1 MNRLQLIVTAWL
13 AAMAGPVLL
22 GGPEKGPKPDLDLVF
37 ETRTRNP
44 KLGGLPQ
51 LTPVAAGESPTF
63 YRVQTF
69 SGERHTAQS
78 AYWPDGAFSGT
89 TLQTREKISGRVRYF
104 HNPATDLIEIQNNSL
119 HEVGSSRQAPWSAE
133 FGPFPE
139 APVLSVEI
147 SPLSPVAPL
156 GGGSNNPLNLP
167 VLNAVTAA
175 DDDLFKSSVG
185 GLVGISAF
193 EFRYSYRMVL
203 SEPESVGDAE
213 ARAKVTLATD
223 VVSGSRTS
231 IRGTNR
237 AGTQWTIREVTVH
250 YRIRACAGEYALIKT
265 FRKRALSYVPTAPA
279 NAWSEP
285 WTVHEAVTVES
296 EREPAKRFS
305 LPLIDDHEV
314 EMVSLLVQPIAD
326 CAACGASPLAGGSQ
340 GPTNGSIEWTIPLG
354 MKSDGRSVGALLL
367 HQPGLSAAVF
377 SPAALVPVLSAQE
390 GEVIRDAQGK
400 LRQIVVPRALVDFVI
415 TGPQAYEIRFYLRDQ
430 AGPADANGIHG
441 PVGEPYLIWRLENP
455 GGPEAAPNRLR
466 VTRIVGAEHVV
477 TEVDES
483 EPGRRVFSEAG
494 GLRVTETTHAIVAG
508 NRVETIV
515 VRDAAGA
522 IASKRTTH
530 YQTFAWGEERVK
542 EILDPEGAALT
553 TVWAF
558 QTNPANPAY
567 GQLIGLT
574 RPDGQIEDFLYDSAR
589 RQWAHVSPAW
599 ITDRQTDS
607 QYVTFGDFNGDG
619 LMDQMTSV
627 GTRIRLSTIR
637 LEYVLDWGGIVAG
650 HRRRDRYVAL
660 DSTAKWDNPNNL
672 LTRER
677 YAEDDG
683 RLIYRLSP
691 DGQLS
696 VWATAVNPDGTTTR
710 ITRQGAAAPG
720 NEDVIDG
727 TQTVETYSPGGLLL
741 ETVVTDL
748 ASGLVTQSVAVVE
761 QDALGRPTA
770 LRHLD
775 GAIETRG
782 YCESCGQVASTT
794 LRGVTVSTEFDALGR
809 KTEETR
815 SAGGLVQ
822 SRDRYRYDAEG
833 RLLQRSRIDLET
845 GAETILAATTYDGA
859 GRVIAETNLG
869 TGTTTHAYAFGS
881 QGRSITTTTYADGGT
896 RIETRGA
903 GGVLLNLRGTTVAPA
918 DINYLTKSS
927 GGEGNGY
934 ILETWTLNDGGAF
947 PRTERQ
953 SFDLL
958 GNLEFT
964 ELPYPTSAKF
974 LRRYDTRGRLVREED
989 PDGVTI
995 LYAYDQRGRR
1005 ATTALDVNRNGLI
1018 DYAGGD
1024 RIRRTLHEV
1033 ALRAGLAVERTT
1045 NQVWE
1050 TEGSDVPT
1058 VLSVAESAVDG
1069 SQSWMSARGRE
1080 TTATLRFD
1088 PQNGRSV
1095 TQTGPEGVTS
1105 VETYLGDRLLSS
1117 RTTAPDGTALSG
1129 STYSY
1134 DGSGRLVR
1142 VTDLRGRQTTYAYD
1156 AADRLVGVVTP
1167 DPDPA
1172 RAGPGYDPQTTTRG
1186 HDALGRVVMVTG
1198 PDGRTVNSSYEPDG
1212 QLRRTWGDAVYPVE
1226 YTYDTQR
1233 RLKTMTTWR
1242 NFAGN
1247 TDRSVTTWNYDSY
1260 RGWLVN
1266 KRFNDQVGP
1275 EYLYSA
1281 AGRRTRF
1288 HWVRGAVIPRHQLLY
1303 NSAGDLQG
1311 IEYADTVPNTPDIS
1325 YTYDRLGRPRTV
1337 TDGAGTRTF
1346 AYHASGALE
1355 RETYSNGLFSG
1366 LEIQRRFDALQR
1378 PSGVAAGWGG
1388 PLASVDYGYDAAAR
1402 LQTVT
1407 AGAASATYTYAPGG
1421 ALPVTVRFT
1430 QGTNERLA
1438 STRTY
1443 DDLDRLASVS
1453 NAFNGGSQ
1461 TLGFH
1466 YDYDAGNQRTR
1477 VARQD
1482 GSAWTYGYDPRG
1494 QLTVATRSGAN
1505 GLSPPWTAQSW
1516 SYDDM
1521 GNRTHVQR
1529 NGRPETYT
1537 TNALNHYLQRTV
1549 PGAVEILGS
1558 AAVDATV
1565 TFKAPP
1571 LLVEPQAVSRD
1582 GTLFQ
1587 SIIAVDNTASGRL
1600 QQVDLTAVRNA
1611 VGPDGEDALATIA
1624 QRTFVPKTPELFSHD
1639 PDGNLVADARWT
1651 YTWDQQNRLVAMET
1665 KSEAVTAGVPRRRME
1680 FAYDSGDRRVAK
1692 KVSNWNGTAWTVA
1705 SHTLFVYDGW
1715 NLLAEL
1721 DALAGQR
1728 VVRSYGWGL
1737 DLSGT
1742 IQGAGGVGGLL
1753 TVTAYPAGAESATH
1767 LVAYDGNGNV
1777 AGLVSAADGTLSASY
1792 DYDPFGELR
1801 VADGPIARANP
1812 FQFSTKYTDPETGLL
1827 YYGLRY
1833 YAPSTGRWLNRDPIG
1848 ERGGINL
1855 YQFVGNAPLT
1865 WSDPLGL
1872 ALYAFDGTNNDGER
1886 DTWESDSENG
1896 PTNVKILY
1904 DIYGGNRYYA
1914 YGVGTRDGLL
1924 NPMGLIGGLGGKS
1937 RGAEA
1942 LKFAEKFIQSGDLIA
1957 DIIGFSR
1964 GAAEARDFANR
1975 LKRKHPCVVIR
1986 WMGLFDTVASFG
1998 IGGNRYDIGY
2008 NFSIPEG
2015 TGSVFHLT
2023 AGGERRKFFPLM
2035 SIAATAGQQNPNP
2048 NYREGEVVGA
2058 MHSDVGG
2065 GYRENRGLANF
2076 SLQMMWS
2083 DGTRHGVPFGT
2094 IPSIYSDQDGTPHDS
2109 RWRNDRFVE
2118 LVRGKPRVRQIYY
2131 SP

>member
-1 MNRLQLIVTAWL
+1 MNRLQLVVTAWL
-13 AAMAGPVLL
+13 AAMAGPVLF

-51 LTPVAAGESPTF
+51 LTPVAAGESPTI

-78 AYWPDGAFSGT
+78 AYWPVGAFSAT
-89 TLQTREKISGRVRYF
+89 TLQTREKVSGRVRYF
-104 HNPATDLIEIQNNSL
+104 YNPATDVIEIQNNSL
-119 HEVGSSRQAPWSAE
+119 HEVGSSRAAPWSAE
-133 FGPFPE
+133 SGPFPE

-167 VLNAVTAA
+167 VLDAVTAA

-193 EFRYSYRMVL
+193 EFRHSYRMVL
-203 SEPESVGDAE
+203 SEPESAGDAE
-213 ARAKVTLATD
+213 SRAKVTFTTD
-223 VVSGSRTS
+223 VASGSRTS

-237 AGTQWTIREVTVH
+237 AGTQWTIREVSVH

-265 FRKRALSYVPTAPA
+265 LRKRALSYVPTAPA

-285 WTVHEAVTVES
+285 WTEHEAVTVES

-314 EMVSLLVQPIAD
+314 ELVSLLVQPIAD
-326 CAACGASPLAGGSQ
+326 CATCGASAVAGGSQ

-354 MKSDGRSVGALLL
+354 MKSDGQSVGALLL
-367 HQPGLSAAVF
+367 HESSLSAAVF
-377 SPAALVPVLSAQE
+377 SPSALVPVLSAQE

-400 LRQIVVPRALVDFVI
+400 LRQILVPRALVDVVI
-415 TGPQAYEIRFYLRDQ
+415 TGPQSYEIRFHLRDQ
-430 AGPADANGIHG
+430 AGSADANGIHV
-441 PVGEPYLIWRLENP
+441 PVDEPYLIWRLENP
-455 GGPEAAPNRLR
+455 GGPEAVPNRLR
-466 VTRIVGAEHVV
+466 VTRMVGAERLV

-494 GLRVTETTHAIVAG
+494 GLRVTETTHSVVAG
-508 NRVETIV
+508 HRVETIV
-515 VRDAAGA
+515 VGDAAGA
-522 IASKRTTH
+522 IASKRVTY
-530 YQTFAWGEERVK
+530 YQTFVWGEERVK
-542 EILDPEGAALT
+542 EVLDPDGAVLT

-558 QTNPANPAY
+558 QTNSLNPAY
-567 GQLIGLT
+567 GQLIAVT
-574 RPDGQIEDFLYDSAR
+574 RPDGTIEDFLYDSAR
-589 RQWAHVSPAW
+589 RQWARVSPAW

-619 LMDQMTSV
+619 LVDQMTSV

-637 LEYVLDWGGIVAG
+637 LEFVIDWGGIVAG

-660 DSTAKWDNPNNL
+660 DGTARWDNPNNI

-683 RLIYRLSP
+683 RLVYRLSP

-696 VWATAVNPDGTTTR
+696 VIARAVKPDGTTTR

-727 TQTVETYSPGGLLL
+727 TQTMEAYSPGGLLL

-748 ASGLVTQSVAVVE
+748 ASGLVTQRVSVVE
-761 QDALGRPTA
+761 ADALGRPTA

-782 YCESCGQVASTT
+782 YCESCGQVASTA

-809 KTEETR
+809 RTEETR
-815 SAGGLVQ
+815 SASGLVQ
-822 SRDRYRYDAEG
+822 SRERYRYDAEG
-833 RLLQRSRIDLET
+833 RLLQRIRIDLET
-845 GAETILAATTYDGA
+845 GAETVLAATSYDRA
-859 GRVIAETNLG
+859 GRVIAETILG
-869 TGTTTHAYAFGS
+869 SGTTTYAYAFGS
-881 QGRSITTTTYADGGT
+881 QGRSITITTYADGGT

-903 GGVLLNLRGTTVAPA
+903 GGALLNLRGTTVAPA

-934 ILETWTLNDGGAF
+934 IVETWTLNDGGAF
-947 PRTERQ
+947 PRTQRQ

-958 GNLEFT
+958 GNIEFT
-964 ELPYPTSAKF
+964 ELPYPTNARF
-974 LRRYDTRGRLVREED
+974 RRTYDAVGRLVREED

-995 LYAYDQRGRR
+995 LYAYDQRGRQ

-1024 RIRRTLHEV
+1024 RIRRTLQEFAV
-1033 ALRAGLAVERTT
+1033 RTGLAVERTT
-1045 NQVWE
+1045 TQIWE

-1058 VLSVAESAVDG
+1058 VVSVAENAMDG
-1069 SQSWMSARGRE
+1069 SQSWMSVRGLA
-1080 TTATLRFD
+1080 TTATHHFD
-1088 PQNGRSV
+1088 LQNGRTV
-1095 TQTGPEGVTS
+1095 THTGPEGVTS
-1105 VETYLGDRLLSS
+1105 VETYHGDRLLSA
-1117 RTTAPDGTALSG
+1117 RTTATDGTVLSG

-1134 DGSGRLVR
+1134 DGSGRLVG
-1142 VTDLRGRQTTYAYD
+1142 VMDLRGRQTTYAYD
-1156 AADRLVGVVTP
+1156 AADRLNRVVTP
-1167 DPDPA
+1167 DPDPN
-1172 RAGPGYDPQTTTRG
+1172 RAGAGYNPQTTTRSY
-1186 HDALGRVVMVTG
+1186 DALGRVATVTG
-1198 PDGRTVNSSYEPDG
+1198 PDGRVVNTSYEPDG
-1212 QLRRTWGDAVYPVE
+1212 QLRRTSGDAVYPVE

-1242 NFAGN
+1242 DFAGN
-1247 TDRSVTTWNYDSY
+1247 TDRSITTWNYDLD

-1288 HWVRGAVIPRHQLLY
+1288 HWVRGAAIPRHKLLY

-1337 TDGAGTRTF
+1337 TDGAGTRTL

-1366 LEIQRRFDALQR
+1366 LEIQRSFDPLQR

-1388 PLASVDYGYDAAAR
+1388 PLTSVGYGYDAAAR
-1402 LQTVT
+1402 LRTVT
-1407 AGAASATYTYAPGG
+1407 TGATTASYTYTPGG
-1421 ALPVTVRFT
+1421 ALPVAVRWA
-1430 QGTNERLA
+1430 QGTTERLA
-1438 STRTY
+1438 TTRSY
-1443 DDLDRLASVS
+1443 DDLDRLVAVT
-1453 NAFNGGSQ
+1453 NAFSGGTQ
-1461 TLGFH
+1461 TLGFD

-1482 GSAWTYGYDPRG
+1482 GSAWTYGYDARG
-1494 QLTVATRSGAN
+1494 QLTAAARSRSN
-1505 GLSPPWTAQSW
+1505 GVVPPWTVQAW
-1516 SYDDM
+1516 SYDDV
-1521 GNRTHVQR
+1521 GNRVQALR
-1529 NGRPETYT
+1529 DGRPETYT

-1558 AAVDATV
+1558 AAAGATV

-1571 LLVEPQAVSRD
+1571 LRVEPQAVSRD
-1582 GTLFQ
+1582 GPLFQ
-1587 SIIAVDNTASGRL
+1587 SIIAVDNSASARL
-1600 QQVDLTAVRNA
+1600 QQVDLTAVRNG
-1611 VGPDGEDALATIA
+1611 VGPNGEDVLATIS
-1624 QRTFVPKTPELFSHD
+1624 QRTFVPRTPELFSHD
-1639 PDGNLVADARWT
+1639 ADGNLLADARWT

-1665 KSEAVTAGVPRRRME
+1665 KPEAVTAGVPRSRLE

-1692 KVSNWNGTAWTVA
+1692 KVLRWDGAVWAVA

-1721 DALAGQR
+1721 DALGSNR
-1728 VVRSYGWGL
+1728 LIRSYGWGI
-1737 DLSGT
+1737 DLSGS

-1753 TVTAYPAGAESATH
+1753 MVTAHAAVAEAATH

-1777 AGLVSAADGTLSASY
+1777 AGLVSAADGSLSAQY
-1792 DYDPFGELR
+1792 DYDPFGEPRL
-1801 VADGPIARANP
+1801 VDGPIARANP

-1827 YYGLRY
+1827 YYGFRY

-1848 ERGGINL
+1848 EAGGANP
-1855 YQFVGNAPLT
+1855 YAFSGNDALNQIDFLGLNPFRTALNGLRQAAALPFDILSGDLFRTQIMGDPLT
-1865 WSDPLGL
+1865 DSQCEFLLTVTGIRNNREENREFLNESRRHPEFRGIPAVQAIYNPTFALGL
-1872 ALYAFDGTNNDGER
+1872 GDFVQIVGDEIMTIGAVSRLMAKTIEGAFEKAKSNHCALEC
-1886 DTWESDSENG
+1886 
-1896 PTNVKILY
+1896 VKIFVEAHSQ
-1904 DIYGGNRYYA
+1904 GGAIANRALALVSPEAKKHTYLTVLGGQEDA
-1914 YGVGTRDGLL
+1914 SGR
-1924 NPMGLIGGLGGKS
+1924 GLGGS
-1937 RGAEA
+1937 RSIRNRHDIVPKLPNQPSYLWRKNSVETFDPIDLGYSKGSFDGPFSGHSLSIDSKEVGPY
-1942 LKFAEKFIQSGDLIA
+1942 LKYRA
-1957 DIIGFSR
+1957 
-1964 GAAEARDFANR
+1964 
-1975 LKRKHPCVVIR
+1975 
-1986 WMGLFDTVASFG
+1986 
-1998 IGGNRYDIGY
+1998 
-2008 NFSIPEG
+2008 
-2015 TGSVFHLT
+2015 
-2023 AGGERRKFFPLM
+2023 
-2035 SIAATAGQQNPNP
+2035 QN
-2048 NYREGEVVGA
+2048 G
-2058 MHSDVGG
+2058 
-2065 GYRENRGLANF
+2065 
-2076 SLQMMWS
+2076 W
-2083 DGTRHGVPFGT
+2083 
-2094 IPSIYSDQDGTPHDS
+2094 
-2109 RWRNDRFVE
+2109 
-2118 LVRGKPRVRQIYY
+2118 
-2131 SP
+2131 